1 MVTLPAGSVA
11 MAGGALA
18 LRDGALQ
25 VDGINR
31 AAYMHCT
38 DGSVMLVLGFAK
50 PITKR
55 EEAAAFLPAV
65 AGQWRGLGPGDHTWE
80 TVEGWGT
87 DAKAQ
92 RGSRASQKRNR
103 REDRELEEAA
113 ARDRAARG
121 GVCMPHV
128 LLAAAIAQSQPQQSF
143 PAALAPRPPV
153 RPILGHDLE
162 RLAAR
167 MSLDETIVPWAEEE
181 EVEWEP
187 AAGYEQSTLPSLDL
201 LECGECD
208 SDADV
213 PPRHQQR
220 SSGGNTFSLCDCAGG
235 GGVSTRGLDQMGRPN
250 PAPPSAHIR
259 HLEYCGSETAAP
271 RKLKSFV
278 LLPGQLCAQLCA
290 AAKSALRS
298 MSLDALYVRKRGGNG
313 PLLPKSETDHER
325 PDRIHFGCCAEA
337 EEGWEDTSPEYGTSK
352 ARLVGYSQNYCPP
365 KHHMTRHMP
374 PALFALVLTPRCRI

>member
-1 MVTLPAGSVA
+1 MLTLPAGSVA
-11 MAGGALA
+11 TAGDALA

-25 VDGINR
+25 VAGINR
-31 AAYMHCT
+31 AAYKLSA
-38 DGSVMLVLGFAK
+38 DGSLSLVVGFAK
-50 PITKR
+50 PITRR
-55 EEAAAFLPAV
+55 EEAATYLPAV
-65 AGQWRGLGPGDHTWE
+65 VGQWRGLGPEDHTWK
-80 TVEGWGT
+80 TVEEWGT

-92 RGSRASQKRNR
+92 RATQTGKRRA
-103 REDRELEEAA
+103 ERELEETA

-153 RPILGHDLE
+153 RPILGHDLQ

-167 MSLDETIVPWAEEE
+167 MSLDETIVPWAAEQ
-181 EVEWEP
+181 EVEEWEP
-187 AAGYEQSTLPSLDL
+187 AAGYKESTFPSLGL

-208 SDADV
+208 CDADA
-213 PPRHQQR
+213 PPRDVR
-220 SSGGNTFSLCDCAGG
+220 SSGGNVFYLCDCAGG
-235 GGVSTRGLDQMGRPN
+235 GGVSTRGLDRMGPPN
-250 PAPPSAHIR
+250 PAPPTARIR
-259 HLEYCGSETAAP
+259 HLEYCGLEAASP
-271 RKLKSFV
+271 RTLDSFV

>member
-1 MVTLPAGSVA
+1 MPSTTSSRWMLTLPAGSVA
-11 MAGGALA
+11 TAGDALA

-25 VDGINR
+25 VAGINR
-31 AAYMHCT
+31 AAYRFSA
-38 DGSVMLVLGFAK
+38 DGSLALVVGFGK
-50 PITKR
+50 PITRR
-55 EEAAAFLPAV
+55 EEAATYLPAV
-65 AGQWRGLGPGDHTWE
+65 VGQWRGLGPEDHTWK
-80 TVEGWGT
+80 TVEEWGT

-92 RGSRASQKRNR
+92 RTGKRRAE
-103 REDRELEEAA
+103 REQEEAA
-113 ARDRAARG
+113 ARDRARAGRVG
-121 GVCMPHV
+121 IPHV
-128 LLAAAIAQSQPQQSF
+128 LLAAAIAQPQQSL
-143 PAALAPRPPV
+143 PAPLAPRPPV
-153 RPILGHDLE
+153 RAILGHDLE

-187 AAGYEQSTLPSLDL
+187 TAGYEQSTLPSLDL

-220 SSGGNTFSLCDCAGG
+220 SSGGNTFYLCGCAGG
-235 GGVSTRGLDQMGRPN
+235 GGVSTRGLDQMGRPI

-259 HLEYCGSETAAP
+259 HLEYCGSETASP

-325 PDRIHFGCCAEA
+325 PDRMSRSLE
-337 EEGWEDTSPEYGTSK
+337 TM
-352 ARLVGYSQNYCPP
+352 R
-365 KHHMTRHMP
+365 
-374 PALFALVLTPRCRI
+374 